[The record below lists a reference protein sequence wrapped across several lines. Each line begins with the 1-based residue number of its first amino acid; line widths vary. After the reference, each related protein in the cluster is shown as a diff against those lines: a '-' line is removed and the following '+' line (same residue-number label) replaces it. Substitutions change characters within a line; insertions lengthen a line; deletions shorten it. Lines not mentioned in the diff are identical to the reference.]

1 MKSEM
6 ILNIFDVVSRK
17 KGIDDTNIDDE
28 KVMMDMDKGEYYVL
42 NEVASK
48 IWDMIDK
55 PLCIKD
61 IVDVLLEEYDVDC
74 KVCNESVIQ
83 FLVRL
88 NNVGLIN
95 LN

>member
-55 PLCIKD
+55 PLSIKD
-61 IVDVLLEEYDVDC
+61 IVDVLLEEYDVDR